1 MIRYGA
7 FDASSTEPITMLNPH
22 DDRTISAKTATIITH
37 LRVNLTEHADIVK
50 EAREGYVKKAEEALA
65 KRLQDIRDGKIVDLT
80 FRLSPPQD
88 HSNEYRTVLKMLEL
102 HLEAGEETIQLK
114 ASDVQQFVLNNWS
127 WMDNFL
133 VSNATYSG
141 KSQLLASAKG
151 LV

>member
-1 MIRYGA
+1 
-7 FDASSTEPITMLNPH
+7 
-22 DDRTISAKTATIITH
+22 
-37 LRVNLTEHADIVK
+37 
-50 EAREGYVKKAEEALA
+50 
-65 KRLQDIRDGKIVDLT
+65 
-80 FRLSPPQD
+80 
-88 HSNEYRTVLKMLEL
+88 MLEL